1 MPRSLHQL
9 FLATKLYVLILT
21 YIHRAFV
28 MCVHCCLHS
37 TDCLYSVSGPRLLL
51 VNNEYNIVTV
61 YSVEC
66 GGGMGL
72 SHEHVSCGE
81 DDVFIVCRSSGVIF
95 PSNTLLG
102 VQVFLEP

>member
-1 MPRSLHQL
+1 MVAGKSALLVHCQPAEGGGLIRANLVTRSWSCS
-9 FLATKLYVLILT
+9 ATESAPTVSCNKIINFNI

-61 YSVEC
+61 YSLEC
-66 GGGMGL
+66 GGGMGA
-72 SHEHVSCGE
+72 
-81 DDVFIVCRSSGVIF
+81 
-95 PSNTLLG
+95 
-102 VQVFLEP
+102 EP